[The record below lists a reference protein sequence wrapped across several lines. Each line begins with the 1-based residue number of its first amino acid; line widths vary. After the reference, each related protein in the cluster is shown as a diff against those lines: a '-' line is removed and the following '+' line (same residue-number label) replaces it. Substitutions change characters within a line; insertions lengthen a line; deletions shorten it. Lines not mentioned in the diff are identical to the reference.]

1 MALYLYIQL
10 RKVEAQWG
18 DGLKG
23 MRYQQ
28 ARKALQELEKLD
40 GQEHIKNWR
49 PQVRLP
55 CTCTHAHAHAHAHS
69 HACDAPQLT
78 RRRGMLRACARARAR
93 AWFVVQ
99 HALVLVKLPALAV
112 LRDAKVAC
120 VDEQQRG

>member
-49 PQVRLP
+49 PQVLLPCICTCVCTCNMHMHMHMHLHMHMHMP
-55 CTCTHAHAHAHAHS
+55 CTCHAHLAAAG
-69 HACDAPQLT
+69 AAAGQARPAVTDGRAP
-78 RRRGMLRACARARAR
+78 
-93 AWFVVQ
+93 
-99 HALVLVKLPALAV
+99 
-112 LRDAKVAC
+112 
-120 VDEQQRG
+120 

>member
-49 PQVRLP
+49 PQVLLLCKIRQP
-55 CTCTHAHAHAHAHS
+55 S
-69 HACDAPQLT
+69 YELT
-78 RRRGMLRACARARAR
+78 RPEPEHLPSQAERLVRGR
-93 AWFVVQ
+93 V
-99 HALVLVKLPALAV
+99 
-112 LRDAKVAC
+112 
-120 VDEQQRG
+120 